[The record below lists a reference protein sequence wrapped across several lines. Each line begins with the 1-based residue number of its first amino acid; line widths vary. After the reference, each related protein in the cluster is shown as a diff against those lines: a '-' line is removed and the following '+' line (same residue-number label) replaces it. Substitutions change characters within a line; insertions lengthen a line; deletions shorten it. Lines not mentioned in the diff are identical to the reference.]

1 MIQQKHLDLLLEL
14 DTDKNLHTGG
24 ALLEHLR
31 GTHDLLHTWGNDQA
45 VCIGGLFHSIYGTQ
59 AYQTQ
64 SASLEDRQRIRA
76 VIGERAERLAF
87 LFCVSNR
94 GEFFEAL
101 DKDDAAL
108 WNRVHEET
116 TPVTQGEL
124 RDLIEMDGQLRG
136 VHAEVVV
143 HERGARRIR
152 SQSRTYQRPHHAARA
167 CCRQGRHRHEAPQQ
181 FVPRSLTE
189 RYGVRRTL
197 LKQPHVVAGPSSR
210 HEAARSTATVQGAE
224 QDTGQVTEHETP
236 QVPHK

>member
-14 DTDKNLHTGG
+14 DTDKNLHSGG

-45 VCIGGLFHSIYGTQ
+45 VCVGGLFHSIYGTQ

-116 TPVTQGEL
+116 TPVTQDEL
-124 RDLIEMDGQLRG
+124 RDLIEMEMANYVEFMPRLSFTNEELAAFEAR
-136 VHAEVVV
+136 AE
-143 HERGARRIR
+143 
-152 SQSRTYQRPHHAARA
+152 RTRDLITQRAHAAVKAAIETKR
-167 CCRQGRHRHEAPQQ
+167 
-181 FVPRSLTE
+181 RSDSHPDL
-189 RYGVRRTL
+189 
-197 LKQPHVVAGPSSR
+197 
-210 HEAARSTATVQGAE
+210 
-224 QDTGQVTEHETP
+224 
-236 QVPHK
+236 